1 MKWYLSKIV
10 FQIICGNG
18 KHQPQFDEQFRL
30 ITGTDA
36 EDACAKARQIGEQ
49 EHEVFLNRNNEPM
62 EWKFIGVADIFPLRE
77 LRDGI
82 EVISRIHEPEDAEA
96 YIVSLNKKS
105 LRLLSQPS

>member
-1 MKWYLSKIV
+1 
-10 FQIICGNG
+10 
-18 KHQPQFDEQFRL
+18 
-30 ITGTDA
+30 
-36 EDACAKARQIGEQ
+36 
-49 EHEVFLNRNNEPM
+49 M